1 MKTLIETTQGV
12 KGGNY
17 KTKKTGFV
25 CVKVNDQY
33 TPLLDIDNF
42 EGSGNTFKQRDE
54 PLIRI
59 YGVDN
64 STIIFTG
71 THEQLVEK
79 LSK

>member
-1 MKTLIETTQGV
+1 MKTLMLTEQGV
-12 KGGNY
+12 RGGNY

-33 TPLLDIDNF
+33 TPLLEIDNF
-42 EGSGNTFKQRDE
+42 EGGGDTFKQREE
-54 PLIRI
+54 PLIKI
-59 YGVDN
+59 YGDLIG
-64 STIIFTG
+64 TIIFEG